1 MRRGVAES
9 AQKPYRAGMF
19 GGKFLPYHLG
29 HLYCLETASRLCD
42 AVTQILMVG
51 GVDEERILA
60 GPTALD
66 KALLSPEARF
76 ETMCAAGERLG
87 NVRTVLMDISGCRT
101 PSGEEDWDA
110 ETPLV
115 LTACG
120 RFDAVFGSEPSY
132 GAYFQRAYPWA
143 AYVLVDPPR
152 RVVPI
157 SGTRVRA
164 MDEEEARAWMS
175 R

>member
-1 MRRGVAES
+1 MTGG
-9 AQKPYRAGMF
+9 QKPYRAGMY
-19 GGKFLPYHLG
+19 GGKFLPYHRG

-42 AVTQILMVG
+42 VVYQILMVG
-51 GVDEERILA
+51 CVDEERIMA
-60 GPTALD
+60 GQTALD
-66 KALLSPEARF
+66 KALLSPGARF
-76 ETMCAAGERLG
+76 AAMRAAGERLG
-87 NVRTVLMDISGCRT
+87 NVITILMDISACRT
-101 PSGEEDWDA
+101 PEGDEDWDA

-115 LTACG
+115 LSACG

-132 GAYFQRAYPWA
+132 GEYFRRAYPWA
-143 AYVLVDPPR
+143 TYVLVDPPR

-164 MDEEEARAWMS
+164 MDDEHAKVWMT